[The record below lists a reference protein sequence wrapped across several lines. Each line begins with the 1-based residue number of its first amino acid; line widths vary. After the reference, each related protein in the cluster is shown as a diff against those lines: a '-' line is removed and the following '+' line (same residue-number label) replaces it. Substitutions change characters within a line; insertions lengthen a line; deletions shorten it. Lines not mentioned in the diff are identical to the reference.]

1 LSIRIYYDNAG
12 YRLKNSR
19 EIITIIKRV
28 IREEKRI
35 PGDLSYIITTDNE
48 LKKINRQ
55 FLGRDYNTDVIA
67 FDYGVKKTVNGEVY
81 ISQDTVQRNANNY
94 KVSLRNELLRV
105 IFHGTLHLCGYND
118 KSKAQKER
126 MRRNEEKWIQEIYRK
141 G

>member
-19 EIITIIKRV
+19 EIIKIIERV
-28 IREEKRI
+28 IREERKI
-35 PGDLSYIITTDNE
+35 PGDLSYIITTNRE

-55 FLGRDYNTDVIA
+55 FLGREYYTDVIA
-67 FDYGVKKTVNGEVY
+67 FDYGDKKTVNGEVY
-81 ISQDTVQRNANNY
+81 ISKETVQKNANNY

-126 MRRNEEKWIQEIYRK
+126 MKKNEERWLQEIYSKR
-141 G
+141 